1 MKFSF
6 SFFLAAVLFVL
17 PTLLFAQ
24 APAND
29 ECGGAIAVSSMPFSY
44 SQDTRL
50 ATVNATDPNL
60 PCADGGG
67 GKTVW
72 FTFTPDS
79 TRFYSISSR
88 NSTPTTYDVAFGL
101 FTGTCGSLSLVDC
114 NDDIIPGTIRQA
126 EIGGILD
133 SGVTYIIHVAEWA
146 GGGPNGGIPTGGDL
160 VFEVYPDSPK
170 PLYQG
175 PRAGSVALGATIST
189 GMFMN
194 IKPNENE
201 GWKEIK
207 NPIYPELIQTKKGT
221 VRPKGKAGSNL
232 QKVETMGANSVSQ
245 PVVLDNFQGM
255 TPSGAIPPDP
265 ICAVGPN
272 HVITMV
278 NSNFRIYD
286 KNGTMLHHI
295 ALDTWF
301 SNVRNPVGFSDPQ
314 VFYDHFANRWVM
326 AGGGFAEP
334 YSLLISVSDDDDP
347 TGTWYNWNLPAGL
360 GDSVTGNLPDYPQV
374 GFDADAVYITSNEF
388 NPGLLYSRVRIIEKS
403 QLYTGTA
410 GAVSWFDVWDFR
422 EPDHRNVPLTS
433 IRPSIQ
439 FGQPNVH
446 FMVNTA
452 PYNPGTFFTVWTIAN
467 PATAPTLTAENVPIV
482 EYYSSGNADQLGGT
496 GTLLEAGGSAIRHK
510 TVYRDSSLWMAHSIA
525 YDSGSSYSSVRY
537 VRLNPFTSTSLE
549 DVALGM
555 PSYWHYYPSLMV
567 DAFKNVVI
575 TYTRSSVFDYP
586 GMYVSGRKDS
596 DPPGLAPSVVVKAGE
611 GHYELV
617 GGGRNRWGDYSGAG
631 LDPVDTAAIWVNG
644 EYALSSNNWATWVGK
659 IKLAPVEGKY
669 IYGTPSAL
677 NFGTHEIGTQSD
689 TLEVMLR
696 NFGID
701 AVDFSGITLPNGQ
714 FQAVNLPE
722 FPYSIVSGDSF
733 ILKLKFVPADTGT
746 ITTTLD
752 ILSNDVDRSPISVNL
767 TAVGFN
773 IIPVSTG
780 TMYTTS
786 GSSDGGRLFTIDES
800 NGTTT
805 LIGNS
810 DYQQVVSLRVHPT
823 TNELIG
829 LIPVGTT
836 HLFVR
841 VNSEA
846 GDAHPISTI
855 NLPTLKGMEF
865 INDSTLYVGRINGK
879 LYSVN
884 LYTGA
889 ATEIASTGIII
900 AGLAINPVDGQL
912 WASERSFSN
921 PDRIYKI
928 SMPSGTKTLVGAT
941 GFNQQTQDIIFDGNG
956 NLYGITGYS
965 AQTNRLIVI
974 DKQTGAGTELGSTGR
989 TNLQSLAFA
998 NGTSFDL
1005 TTYSLRPSWNMLSVP
1020 VTVPDAS
1027 IDSVFPT
1034 HSSSAFSYDGK
1045 YSGQTSLENGKG
1057 YWVKFNASK
1066 FHLLKGTYRGVDS
1079 ISVRAKWNMIGSVS
1093 QSIPTSAVF
1102 PIPPVDILS
1111 SFTWYNPDSGYQV
1124 ATTID
1129 PGKAYWVKT
1138 DEAGEMILNYTTAS
1152 KNIVQRNDVDVLK
1165 NLNELVIK
1173 DKANHSQSLY
1183 FGQHENGISAERYEM
1198 PPPPPSGTFDA
1209 RFGANNM
1216 IALHSSSASSETFPI
1231 QIEANAYPVMLR
1243 WNVDENV
1250 KVRYSIE
1257 TSDEDGQNN
1266 RSVTMKGNGSMTISS
1281 ATTNVRLHISENVLP
1296 TEFALKQNYPN
1307 PFNPSTFISYDLP
1320 VDASVRLTVFDVLGK
1335 EVASIVNQEQE
1346 AGAYDV
1352 SFNAMSLASG
1362 VYFYQ
1367 LTAEPLD
1374 ASSGKS
1380 RFQDIQKMLLM
1391 K

>member
-1 MKFSF
+1 
-6 SFFLAAVLFVL
+6 
-17 PTLLFAQ
+17 
-24 APAND
+24 
-29 ECGGAIAVSSMPFSY
+29 
-44 SQDTRL
+44 
-50 ATVNATDPNL
+50 
-60 PCADGGG
+60 
-67 GKTVW
+67 
-72 FTFTPDS
+72 
-79 TRFYSISSR
+79 
-88 NSTPTTYDVAFGL
+88 
-101 FTGTCGSLSLVDC
+101 
-114 NDDIIPGTIRQA
+114 
-126 EIGGILD
+126 
-133 SGVTYIIHVAEWA
+133 
-146 GGGPNGGIPTGGDL
+146 
-160 VFEVYPDSPK
+160 
-170 PLYQG
+170 
-175 PRAGSVALGATIST
+175 
-189 GMFMN
+189 
-194 IKPNENE
+194 
-201 GWKEIK
+201 
-207 NPIYPELIQTKKGT
+207 
-221 VRPKGKAGSNL
+221 
-232 QKVETMGANSVSQ
+232 
-245 PVVLDNFQGM
+245 
-255 TPSGAIPPDP
+255 
-265 ICAVGPN
+265 
-272 HVITMV
+272 
-278 NSNFRIYD
+278 
-286 KNGTMLHHI
+286 
-295 ALDTWF
+295 
-301 SNVRNPVGFSDPQ
+301 
-314 VFYDHFANRWVM
+314 
-326 AGGGFAEP
+326 
-334 YSLLISVSDDDDP
+334 
-347 TGTWYNWNLPAGL
+347 LPAGL
-360 GDSVTGNLPDYPQV
+360 GDSATGNLPDYPQV

-410 GAVSWFDVWDFR
+410 GSVSWLDVWDFR
-422 EPDHRNVPLTS
+422 EPDHRNVPVTS
-433 IRPSIQ
+433 LRPSIQ

-467 PATAPTLTAENVPIV
+467 PTTSPTLTAENVPVV
-482 EYYSSGNADQLGGT
+482 EYYSAGNADQLGGS

-525 YDSGSSYSSVRY
+525 YDSGSSYSSLRY
-537 VRLNPFTSTSLE
+537 VRLNPFTATSLE
-549 DVALGM
+549 DAAIGM

-567 DAFKNVVI
+567 DANKSVVI
-575 TYTRSSVFDYP
+575 TYTRSSVFEYP
-586 GMYVSGRKDS
+586 GMYVSGRKDT
-596 DPPGLAPSVVVKAGE
+596 DPPGLAQSVPVKIGE

-631 LDPVDTAAIWVNG
+631 LDPVDTTAIWVNG
-644 EYALSSNNWATWVGK
+644 EYALSNNNWGTWVGK

-669 IYGTPSAL
+669 IYGTPATIE
-677 NFGTHEIGTQSD
+677 FEDTEIGFASD
-689 TLEVMLR
+689 TMSVLLK

-701 AVDFSGITLPNGQ
+701 AVDLSDIVLPSSHYQ
-714 FQAVNLPE
+714 IVNAPSY
-722 FPYSIVSGDSF
+722 PYSIASNDSF
-733 ILKLKFVPADTGT
+733 VVKLIFTPQDTGVLS
-746 ITTTLD
+746 TTLE
-752 ILSNDVDRSPISVNL
+752 ILSNDAERSPL
-767 TAVGFN
+767 TVSLSGVGYHV
-773 IIPVSTG
+773 IPVSVG
-780 TMYTTS
+780 TMYSTS
-786 GSSDGGRLFTIDES
+786 GSNDGGRLFTIDADD
-800 NGTTT
+800 GTTT

-836 HLFVR
+836 HLLVR

-928 SMPSGTKTLVGAT
+928 SMPSGTKTLVGTT

-965 AQTNRLIVI
+965 AQTNRLILI

-1020 VTVPDAS
+1020 VTVANAS

-1034 HSSSAFSYDGK
+1034 HSSNGFSFDGN
-1045 YSGQTSLENGKG
+1045 YESVTSLENGKG

-1066 FHLLKGTYRGVDS
+1066 FHLLKVTYRGVDS
-1079 ISVRAKWNMIGSVS
+1079 ISVRSKWNMIGSVS

-1124 ATTID
+1124 KTTID

-1138 DEAGEMILNYTTAS
+1138 DEAGEMILNYTVAS
-1152 KNIVQRNDVDVLK
+1152 KNIVQHNDADVLK

-1183 FGQHENGISAERYEM
+1183 FGQREHGINIDRFEM

-1209 RFGANNM
+1209 RFTSNTM
-1216 IALHSSSASSETFPI
+1216 VALYSSNVSSETFPI
-1231 QIEANAYPVMLR
+1231 HIEASSYPVTLR
-1243 WNVDENV
+1243 WNVGEDV
-1250 KVRYSIE
+1250 TVRYFIE
-1257 TSDEDGQNN
+1257 TSDEDGKNN
-1266 RSVTMKGNGSMTISS
+1266 HSVTMKGNGSISISDANTI
-1281 ATTNVRLHISENVLP
+1281 VRLRVSEKILP
-1296 TEFALKQNYPN
+1296 AEFALNQNYPN
-1307 PFNPSTFISYDLP
+1307 PFNPSTVIRYQLP
-1320 VDASVRLTVFDVLGK
+1320 VNSSVRLQVFDVLGK
-1335 EVASIVNQEQE
+1335 EIALLVNQEQE
-1346 AGAYDV
+1346 AGAYDI
-1352 SFNAMSLASG
+1352 SFNASSLASG

-1367 LTAEPLD
+1367 LAAEPLD
-1374 ASSGKS
+1374 ASSGKA
-1380 RFQDIQKMLLM
+1380 RFQSIQKMILM